1 MHQQDASKAITPS
14 SRSARTLAVPV
25 ILITHRCDLVHLIY
39 LWLLHFCSERQAT
52 YFIAFPP
59 PQDRFAVQEALPP
72 IDSSQDW
79 FLVRGV
85 EEGGYTI
92 LEFTRNWTT
101 CDDRDRDI
109 SVIICMQ

>member
-1 MHQQDASKAITPS
+1 M
-14 SRSARTLAVPV
+14 
-25 ILITHRCDLVHLIY
+25 
-39 LWLLHFCSERQAT
+39 
-52 YFIAFPP
+52 
-59 PQDRFAVQEALPP
+59 QEALPP

-85 EEGGYTI
+85 EEGGHTI

-109 SVIICMQ
+109 SVIIVCIVVLYSAVLLRRLLIILNIIIIFVCSLY